1 MTHTKKGQIRKV
13 SYIGKGLQREKI
25 TRRRDAHG
33 KETHTRKNY
42 IGKKLLKKGTA
53 QGGDYM
59 GRGIRLLR
67 NESIR

>member
-1 MTHTKKGQIRKV
+1 MHT
-13 SYIGKGLQREKI
+13 E
-25 TRRRDAHG
+25 RRHTQGRD
-33 KETHTRKNY
+33 Y